1 MRHGI
6 RHAAARAERGL
17 RPCTANGRLRHM
29 LIGYASVSKADGSQP
44 LDQQRDARRATCVP
58 ASSAPASRQPRGS
71 CQSRRSGPP
80 PRTCPIQQYHRR
92 GDVGPRP
99 QSCARAGGTASPH
112 STPRKR
118 FGNCRPSLLAV
129 LDVLLNPAQAC
140 ANKAARASPASV
152 GMGRRTSQAPRVR
165 CRRRR
170 AMAGTPRPLDRA
182 EMEPTALIAF

>member
-1 MRHGI
+1 MPLGATHQMGSRNTG
-6 RHAAARAERGL
+6 RRCRRR
-17 RPCTANGRLRHM
+17 RPRPA
-29 LIGYASVSKADGSQP
+29 
-44 LDQQRDARRATCVP
+44 ARRAAGPATRRAAGDVRARFVGSSIASTQRKLSEPALRATASYVP
-58 ASSAPASRQPRGS
+58 NPAISPTRRRGTSSAVMRP
-71 CQSRRSGPP
+71 CRRNG
-80 PRTCPIQQYHRR
+80 
-92 GDVGPRP
+92 V
-99 QSCARAGGTASPH
+99 
-112 STPRKR
+112 TPFDTTQR